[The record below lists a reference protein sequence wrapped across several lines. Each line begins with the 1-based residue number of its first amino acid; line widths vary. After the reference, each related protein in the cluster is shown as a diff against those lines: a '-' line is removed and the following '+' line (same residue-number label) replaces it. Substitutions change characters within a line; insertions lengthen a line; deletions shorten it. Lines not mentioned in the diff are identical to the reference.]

1 MQQDIEEFFAK
12 DFHTPQ
18 GEKARF
24 PLQITPLFV
33 FLWHNNTFDK
43 TNTH

>member
-12 DFHTPQ
+12 DFHTLQ

-33 FLWHNNTFDK
+33 FLCLNNTFDK
-43 TNTH
+43 TNAH